1 MLCIS
6 ENFKERRNDMGE
18 YGAEPQGIL
27 CGALCVLGC
36 VSTCLTDSGIP
47 VLDAVGITM
56 SVDSDTDA

>member
-1 MLCIS
+1 
-6 ENFKERRNDMGE
+6 MGE